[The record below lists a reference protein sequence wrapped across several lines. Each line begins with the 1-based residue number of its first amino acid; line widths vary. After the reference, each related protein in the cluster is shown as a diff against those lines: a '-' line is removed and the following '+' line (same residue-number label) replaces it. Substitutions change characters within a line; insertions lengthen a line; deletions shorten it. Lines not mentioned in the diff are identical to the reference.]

1 MLAPGQVVVKDGKK
15 YKFIRGM
22 GSRSAM
28 EERSGSRI
36 RYDRQSNKAS
46 GELLTSKEKE
56 KIVPE
61 GVEGLVEF
69 KGSTLKQ
76 INIPCNKIC
85 LNFTTKR
92 C

>member
-1 MLAPGQVVVKDGKK
+1 
-15 YKFIRGM
+15 M

-36 RYDRQSNKAS
+36 RYDRQTNKAT

-69 KGSTLKQ
+69 KGSTY
-76 INIPCNKIC
+76 
-85 LNFTTKR
+85 
-92 C
+92 